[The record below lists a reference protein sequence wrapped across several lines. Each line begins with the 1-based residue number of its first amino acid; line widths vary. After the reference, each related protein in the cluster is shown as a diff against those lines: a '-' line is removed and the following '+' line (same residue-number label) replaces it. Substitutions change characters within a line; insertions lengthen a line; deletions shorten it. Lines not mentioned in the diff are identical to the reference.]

1 MAKDSD
7 YGAFMEKFVLQ
18 PSPSAHELPLSG
30 LTFAVKDL
38 YDVDGYVTGFGNP
51 DWART
56 HPAATSTAP
65 AVLSVLR
72 AGATCIGKTIM
83 DEMAYRR
90 VSYVDNFYVSWI
102 FLNKFKQKVLSIIGS
117 DTGGSVRVPA
127 SYCGI
132 LGFRPS
138 HDVVSTT
145 GVIPMAQSFD
155 SMGWFAR
162 DPVIL
167 NRVGRVL
174 MQLPDVDPVNPS
186 QIIIAEDCF
195 QLSAIPSDRL
205 TEPLLKS
212 VNKLFGGDLVKHAIL
227 GDYVKEKVPSLKQF
241 MTEETADQENNIPS
255 LVALSSARQLLQ
267 RYEFKKNHG
276 EWVSTVK
283 PDLGPGIS
291 ETIWKAVRTTDE
303 NVDVCHSVRTE
314 LHAAL
319 NALLGVSMPLGLYDN
334 LPVAISL
341 LAKHG
346 SDGILLN
353 LVESL
358 YKNIQEE
365 VGIAE
370 KKVY

>member
-1 MAKDSD
+1 MKWHTEGENIHYGTPRNPCAPDRIPGGSSSGSAVAVAAKLVD
-7 YGAFMEKFVLQ
+7 
-18 PSPSAHELPLSG
+18 
-30 LTFAVKDL
+30 FAL
-38 YDVDGYVTGFGNP
+38 
-51 DWART
+51 
-56 HPAATSTAP
+56 
-65 AVLSVLR
+65 
-72 AGATCIGKTIM
+72 
-83 DEMAYRR
+83 
-90 VSYVDNFYVSWI
+90 
-102 FLNKFKQKVLSIIGS
+102 GS

-138 HDVVSTT
+138 HDVVSTI

-195 QLSAIPSDRL
+195 QLSAIPSERL
-205 TEPLLKS
+205 TEPLFKS
-212 VNKLFGGDLVKHAIL
+212 VNKLFGDDLVKHAIL

-241 MTEETADQENNIPS
+241 MTEETADQEHNIPS
-255 LVALSSARQLLQ
+255 LTACSSAMRLLQ
-267 RYEFKKNHG
+267 RYEFKKLHG

-283 PDLGPGIS
+283 PNLGPGMS
-291 ETIWKAVRTTDE
+291 ERIWEAVRTTDE
-303 NVDVCHSVRTE
+303 KVDVCHSVRTE
-314 LHAAL
+314 LRAAL
-319 NALLGVSMPLGLYDN
+319 NALLGDCGVLAYPTVLEPPPKLQCDPIQLEALLVKAFSLLSIAGLSGFCQVSIPLGLYDN
-334 LPVAISL
+334 LPVSISL

-346 SDGILLN
+346 SDGFLLN

-370 KKVY
+370 KKGY